1 MMHKHSEGES
11 MTEQP
16 GSPQGPQWGPP
27 GQQPPPG
34 GQYPPQGGPPAQPP
48 KKRKKWPFIVG
59 GVLLLFIIIG
69 IANSGGGSKSTT
81 AAATS
86 TTAAPTT
93 TSVAPAPTTQQQA
106 AAPAPTTTQAQTTTK
121 APVTTTT
128 TQAAP
133 PTSAGLSSDNG
144 WTLTSFTAKDDGLGD
159 FGGTARIVNSS
170 GKSVKGALIKVTLL
184 QGSEVVA
191 TLNGSA
197 SDVADGKTV
206 TVQMISQ
213 DKYRS
218 GKFTPEL
225 QMDGTF

>member
-1 MMHKHSEGES
+1 
-11 MTEQP
+11 MTDQP
-16 GSPQGPQWGPP
+16 GPPQGPQWGPP
-27 GQQPPPG
+27 GQQPPG
-34 GQYPPQGGPPAQPP
+34 GQYPPQGGPPAKPP

-59 GVLLLFIIIG
+59 GVLALFIIIG

-93 TSVAPAPTTQQQA
+93 TSAAPAPTTQQA
-106 AAPAPTTTQAQTTTK
+106 AAPAPTTTQAPSTTK

-159 FGGTARIVNSS
+159 FGGTARIINSS

-206 TVQMISQ
+206 TVQMLSQ

-225 QMDGTF
+225 QMDGTY